1 MIYYINLESNKRRLV
16 HPGNQKIIINTLHV
30 IEDVIAG
37 IILLTIILF
46 ALSQIILRN
55 FLDSGFIWGDSFIR
69 VLVLWLGLVGA
80 IIASRKNK
88 QISIDVLSQFLPVHF
103 KRYIQK
109 LNLLFAAFVCFIIS
123 YYSGQF
129 VYLEYQDNT
138 IAFESIPAWITEII
152 IPVGFSVMGLRYVI
166 QTMNEDKS

>member
-1 MIYYINLESNKRRLV
+1 M
-16 HPGNQKIIINTLHV
+16 HPGKSKKIINTLHI

-46 ALSQIILRN
+46 SLSQIILRN

-88 QISIDVLSQFLPVHF
+88 QISIDVLSQFIPVPH
-103 KRYIQK
+103 KIYIQK
-109 LNLLFAAFVCFIIS
+109 FNLIFAAFVCFIIS
-123 YYSGQF
+123 YFSGQF

-138 IAFESIPAWITEII
+138 IAFESIPAWMTEII
-152 IPVGFSVMGLRYVI
+152 IPIGFSVMGFRYVV
-166 QTMNEDKS
+166 QTMNEIKL